1 MWSAEERAMVGDP
14 EDGKRTAARR
24 AVAEVQD
31 GMRLGLGTG
40 TTATFVIDELGRRVR
55 EEGLRITGVPSSER
69 TAEQARAAGIPL
81 VELTASPPLDLTI
94 DGADEVDPHGDLIKG
109 GGGALLREKLVAVA
123 SRQVLIVCDDRKR
136 RPFLGAFPLPVV
148 VVPFGWQSTQGRLER
163 FGHPISLRMQGAA
176 PFVTD
181 DGLSIL
187 DVACERIDDPAAL
200 EREIRSVTGVVE
212 VGLFVGLAHRVL
224 FGFPDGHVEEWVR
237 AG

>member
-1 MWSAEERAMVGDP
+1 MGGN
-14 EDGKRTAARR
+14 EDAGKRAAAKR

-31 GMRLGLGTG
+31 GMLLGLGTG

-55 EEGLRITGVPSSER
+55 EEGLKVTGVPSSVR

-81 VELTASPPLDLTI
+81 IELTGVPPLDLTI

-123 SRQVLIVCDDRKR
+123 SREVLIVCDDRKR

-148 VVPFGWQSTQGRLER
+148 VVPFGWSSTRHRLER
-163 FGHPISLRMQGAA
+163 FGRPVSLRTKDGV

-181 DGLSIL
+181 DGLYIL
-187 DVACERIDDPAAL
+187 DVAFGRIDDPATL
-200 EREIRSVTGVVE
+200 EREIRGIVGVVE
-212 VGLFVGLAHRVL
+212 VGLFIGLAHRVL
-224 FGFPDGHVEEWVR
+224 YGFPDGRVEEWAR
-237 AG
+237 GGG

>member
-1 MWSAEERAMVGDP
+1 MSGNP
-14 EDGKRTAARR
+14 EDGKRAAARR

-55 EEGLRITGVPSSER
+55 EEGLRVTGVPSSER
-69 TAEQARAAGIPL
+69 TAAQARAAGIPL
-81 VELTASPPLDLTI
+81 VELTDSPPLDLTI
-94 DGADEVDPHGDLIKG
+94 DGADEVDPNGDLIKG

-148 VVPFGWQSTQGRLER
+148 VVPFGWPSTRRRLER
-163 FGHPISLRMQGAA
+163 FGHPVSLRMQAAA

-181 DGLSIL
+181 DGLYVL
-187 DVACERIDDPAAL
+187 DVAWERIDDAAAL
-200 EREIRSVTGVVE
+200 ECEIRAVTGVVE

-224 FGFPDGHVEEWVR
+224 FGFSDGHVEEWVR